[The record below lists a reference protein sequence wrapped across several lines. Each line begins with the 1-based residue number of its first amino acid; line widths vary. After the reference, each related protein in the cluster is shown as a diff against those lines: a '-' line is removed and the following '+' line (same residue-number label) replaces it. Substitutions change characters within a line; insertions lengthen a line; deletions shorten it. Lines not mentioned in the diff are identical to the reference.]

1 MSQLMHTQ
9 MKTLIRP
16 LPKYSPSLIPGQ
28 PAPHTEIVLYE
39 DVDAE
44 KSEEHMVF
52 SQWVQTHVFA
62 VSKNTRV

>member
-39 DVDAE
+39 DTEVD
-44 KSEEHMVF
+44 KSEDHMMF
-52 SQWVQTHVFA
+52 TQ
-62 VSKNTRV
+62 

>member
-39 DVDAE
+39 DIGTD
-44 KSEEHMVF
+44 KSEEHMMF
-52 SQWVQTHVFA
+52 TQ
-62 VSKNTRV
+62 